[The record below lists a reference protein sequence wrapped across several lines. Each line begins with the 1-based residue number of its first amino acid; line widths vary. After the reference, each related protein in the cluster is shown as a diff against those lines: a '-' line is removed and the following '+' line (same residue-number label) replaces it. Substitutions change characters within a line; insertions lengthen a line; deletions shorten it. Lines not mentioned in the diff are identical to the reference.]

1 MLTISEARLKDF
13 LKSIKERPLEPNS
26 PFYVPHFQKNND
38 PIQKLYNHIT
48 RDDDTQSVA
57 LLSGFRGNGK
67 STELRRLQ
75 NELEQTDYAVLLCDI
90 EPFFNEYEPVDITDF
105 LISVALALN
114 NAMKMKYQEDFLK
127 ESYLERVGNFL
138 QTEVKLGG
146 TGKDEFFWISLVREA
161 PFKKRL
167 QHALSTKL
175 EPFVREIRQFF
186 TNVRNFLQ
194 QRGYEQMVLLLDS
207 FEKIRGI
214 GENAHQIHESVDY
227 LFRQHIGEKLQLP
240 GWHVVYTVPPYV
252 NSVSASGLG
261 ICTFLPNV
269 HISDKAGCADDSGI
283 SVMKE
288 VVRRRFSDWE
298 MLFTQDQMKQI
309 ILATAGSFRVFFR
322 LIRIIL
328 LGIPSDK
335 SQLIQVPITDELLE
349 HATNDLL
356 REMSFLL
363 PTEEKL
369 LLRKIAESKTPEVSK
384 ESDKQILMK
393 FMDKDWV
400 FLYHNGEAW
409 FDVNPLLKKA
419 LD

>member
-1 MLTISEARLKDF
+1 MSTIPESQLKEF
-13 LKSIKERPLEPNS
+13 LKSIKERPLEPEN
-26 PFYVPHFQKNND
+26 PFYVQHFQKND
-38 PIQKLYNHIT
+38 PIQRLYNHIT

-67 STELRRLQ
+67 STELRRLRSK
-75 NELEQTDYAVLLCDI
+75 LEQVDYVTLLCDI
-90 EPFFNEYEPVDITDF
+90 EPFFNVHEPVDITDF
-105 LISVALALN
+105 LVSVALALN
-114 NAMKMKYQEDFLK
+114 EAMKERFKADFIQQ
-127 ESYLERVGNFL
+127 SYLERFGHFL
-138 QTEVKLGG
+138 QTEIQLGG
-146 TGKDEFFWISLVREA
+146 TGADEFFWISLVRET

-167 QHALSTKL
+167 QHALSAKL
-175 EPFVREIRQFF
+175 ELFVREIRQFF
-186 TNVRNFLQ
+186 TQVRLFLQ
-194 QRGYEQMVLLLDS
+194 QRGYQQTVLLLDS

-252 NSVSASGLG
+252 NSVSSAELG

-269 HISDKAGCADDSGI
+269 HIFDKTGQIDEAGVA
-283 SVMKE
+283 VMKE
-288 VVRRRFSDWE
+288 VIQRRFDWKV
-298 MLFTQDQMKQI
+298 LFTEAQI
-309 ILATAGSFRVFFR
+309 ETIIATTAGSFRVLFR

-328 LGIPSDK
+328 LSLPADK
-335 SQLIQVPITDELLE
+335 NNLIQVPVSDEYLK
-349 HATNDLL
+349 HAQNDLL

-363 PTEEKL
+363 PTDEKL
-369 LLRKIAESKTPEVSK
+369 LLQKIAQSKMSEVSK
-384 ESDKQILMK
+384 EADKLTLMK

-409 FDVNPLLKKA
+409 FDVNPLMKKA